1 MAKNIEKKGSILSS
15 KKQYSIQNLRAKLFN
30 ENKGST
36 LDKINSFTKF
46 SGRQNIAKLIAQYEL
61 INLTKNV
68 LGDIIEGG
76 VYHGSGLMGWANLV
90 VSLEPYNYQCK
101 IIGFDT
107 FKGSTG
113 VNVKDNTSDKTKR
126 REREYNANNYKD
138 ILETVKIFDM
148 DRPLSHIKK
157 VELVKGDISKTIP
170 KYLKS
175 NKQQTIRILHLGM
188 NLYLPTKNAL
198 KYFLPIM
205 SKGSIVAIDGI
216 NHATPG
222 CLEALK
228 EKLDLNKIELKT
240 FDYYPNFTY
249 FKI

>member
-1 MAKNIEKKGSILSS
+1 MNKNIEKKGSILSS
-15 KKQYSIQNLRAKLFN
+15 KKQYDIQDLRAKLFDN
-30 ENKGST
+30 SKGNT

-61 INLTKNV
+61 MCKTKNV

-76 VYHGSGLMGWANLV
+76 VYHGSGLMGWANLS

-107 FKGSTG
+107 FEGSTG
-113 VNVKDNTSDKTKR
+113 VTSKDNTSDKTRR
-126 REREYNANNYKD
+126 REKEYNANNYKN
-138 ILETVKIFDM
+138 ILDTIEIFNM

-157 VELVKGDISKTIP
+157 VEVVKGDISKTIP
-170 KYLKS
+170 SYLKK
-175 NKQQTIRILHLGM
+175 NKQQTVRILHLGM
-188 NLYLPTKNAL
+188 NLYLPTYNSL
-198 KYFLPIM
+198 KHFLPRM
-205 SKGSIVAIDGI
+205 TKGSIVAIDGL

-228 EKLDLNKIELKT
+228 ENIDLSKINLKT

-249 FKI
+249 FTI